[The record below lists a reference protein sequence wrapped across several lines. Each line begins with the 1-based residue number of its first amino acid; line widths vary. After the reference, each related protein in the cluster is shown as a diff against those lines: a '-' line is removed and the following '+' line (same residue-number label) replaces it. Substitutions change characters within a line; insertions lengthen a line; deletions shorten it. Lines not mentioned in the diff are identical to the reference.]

1 MRSIEPIPL
10 FTYYNDSNLTTDHE
24 WTQVNYLEAM
34 EIKLRMN
41 VGAYKSSQ
49 LKPNEPGSE
58 PISKVHNLYA
68 PMSF

>member
-49 LKPNEPGSE
+49 LKPNEPGPE
-58 PISKVHNLYA
+58 LISKEHNLYA